1 LTNPFTLAISQ
12 EIGGLELYSGIGFRS
27 ITLII
32 MTLIAIIFVTLYAR
46 KIEKEPEKSIT
57 YEIDQKKIKNVNN
70 VETTK
75 FTLSLKFVTLIA
87 ILGFITLIIGIL
99 QFDWYLKEI
108 DAIFIITAVLSGIV
122 AGFNINVICEKFIK
136 GLQDFVLAAFAA
148 GIARAVPGVLEDAN
162 ILDTVVFGISQIVQ
176 SLPSSITA
184 VGMLISQAALNFL

>member
-1 LTNPFTLAISQ
+1 FIGLLELSLVYIPILIPICLALRFDSVTAAAIALTGSAAGFTAALTNPFTLAISQ

-57 YEIDQKKIKNVNN
+57 YEIDQKKIKNVDN

-75 FTLSLKFVTLIA
+75 FTLRLKFVTLIA

-136 GLQDFVLAAFAA
+136 GL
-148 GIARAVPGVLEDAN
+148 
-162 ILDTVVFGISQIVQ
+162 
-176 SLPSSITA
+176 
-184 VGMLISQAALNFL
+184 

>member
-1 LTNPFTLAISQ
+1 CAICYALRFDSVLAVAIALTGSAAGFTAALTNTFTLSMSK
-12 EIGGLELYSGIGFRS
+12 EIGGVELYSGIVFIS
-27 ITLII
+27 ITIII

-57 YEIDQKKIKNVNN
+57 YEIDQKKIKNVDN

-75 FTLSLKFVTLIA
+75 FTLRLKFVTLIA

-122 AGFNINVICEKFIK
+122 AGFNIKI
-136 GLQDFVLAAFAA
+136 G
-148 GIARAVPGVLEDAN
+148 RASCRERG
-162 ILDTVVFGISQIVQ
+162 
-176 SLPSSITA
+176 
-184 VGMLISQAALNFL
+184 